1 MAGQRGNIHDSEEI
15 KWMNVKM
22 TGKDYIGVFSW

>member
-15 KWMNVKM
+15 KWLNVKM
-22 TGKDYIGVFSW
+22 TGKDYIDS